1 MRLDFWNNKK
11 RKLEA
16 QQKQIHREREQSKR
30 VKRTERNLTKS
41 VAVNLQT
48 VGLLNASIKSENT
61 LQEKISDF
69 NKSVADF
76 QKKVNENQQLQQ
88 ELQNEKSR
96 LSTWEEELKNQ
107 AEEIRKEEMTLHIRS
122 ESVKKE
128 EQRIGKKDSDLDS
141 ERQNIKDERAS
152 MKEQLS
158 KAEKAEKEYKEEKE
172 NYEEKKNSYEKKIKN
187 LDSREEKCRTQEEDI
202 SKRLFELNEK
212 ELNFSATEKSMR
224 EELTREKKHWET
236 ERAEIEN
243 NLNEKI
249 KEYDRKMADIDA
261 LKDTLDNSA
270 FDDSEDG
277 KKAKIVVKESIRVA
291 TKVLEESLQKFK
303 ELEEKYSSGTF
314 KGFSI
319 PMDEISQVLEE
330 LKNQYTAIKEHAEST
345 GLDFTIWLKKIEN
358 SILEADK
365 NFKSFLFAEC
375 YRNALE
381 GLSYC
386 NGYADIINILNEYA
400 GSADSGYEST
410 TEEEGTEW
418 EDYYEFLYGDDYDCD
433 FDYSQVSEKDLKK
446 QYRKMAKQYHP
457 DTAPEDK
464 KEEFTDKTTH
474 LNEIWEILSDS
485 EKKAEYDKKYAENR
499 KSCKAA

>member
-16 QQKQIHREREQSKR
+16 QLKQIRREREQTKR
-30 VKRTERNLTKS
+30 VKRTERNLSKS

-48 VGLLNASIKSENT
+48 VGLLNESIKSENS
-61 LQEKISDF
+61 LQEKISNF
-69 NKSVADF
+69 NKQVADF
-76 QKKVNENQQLQQ
+76 QKKVDENQRLQQ
-88 ELQNEKSR
+88 KLQNEKSR
-96 LSTWEEELKNQ
+96 LSSWEEELKNH
-107 AEEIRKEEMTLHIRS
+107 AEEIRKEELSVHIRS

-128 EQRIGKKDSDLDS
+128 ELRIGKKDSDLDS
-141 ERQNIKDERAS
+141 ERQNIKDERVS
-152 MKEQLS
+152 MKERIS
-158 KAEKAEKEYKEEKE
+158 KAEKAEKEYLKEKE
-172 NYEEKKNSYEKKIKN
+172 TYEEKKKSYEKKIKD
-187 LDSREEKCRTQEEDI
+187 LDSREEKCRVQEEDI
-202 SKRLFELNEK
+202 SKRLSELNI
-212 ELNFSATEKSMR
+212 SR
-224 EELTREKKHWET
+224 EELNREKEHWET

-249 KEYDRKMADIDA
+249 KEYDRKMADMNA

-277 KKAKIVVKESIRVA
+277 KKAKIVVKETIRVA
-291 TKVLEESLQKFK
+291 TKALEESLQKFK
-303 ELEEKYSSGTF
+303 ELDEKYSSGTF

-319 PMDEISQVLEE
+319 PMDEISLVLEE
-330 LKNQYTAIKEHAEST
+330 LKNQYAAIKEHAESS
-345 GLDFTIWLKKIEN
+345 GLDFSIWLEKIEN
-358 SILEADK
+358 AILEADK

-400 GSADSGYEST
+400 GSADSSYENST
-410 TEEEGTEW
+410 GEPESEW
-418 EDYYEFLYGDDYDCD
+418 EDYYEFLFGDDYDCN

-446 QYRKMAKQYHP
+446 QYRKMAKKYHP

-464 KEEFTDKTTH
+464 IDEYTDKTTH
-474 LNEIWEILSDS
+474 LNEIWEVLSDS

-499 KSCKAA
+499 KSRKAA

>member
-16 QQKQIHREREQSKR
+16 QLKQIRREREQTKR
-30 VKRTERNLTKS
+30 VKRTERNLSKS

-48 VGLLNASIKSENT
+48 VGLLNESIKSENS
-61 LQEKISDF
+61 LQEKISNF
-69 NKSVADF
+69 NKQVADF
-76 QKKVNENQQLQQ
+76 QKKVDENQRLQQ
-88 ELQNEKSR
+88 KLQNEKSR
-96 LSTWEEELKNQ
+96 LSSWEEELKNH
-107 AEEIRKEEMTLHIRS
+107 AEEIRKEELSVHIRS

-128 EQRIGKKDSDLDS
+128 ELRIGKKDSDLDS
-141 ERQNIKDERAS
+141 ERQNIKDERVS
-152 MKEQLS
+152 MKERIS
-158 KAEKAEKEYKEEKE
+158 KAEKAEKEYLKEKE
-172 NYEEKKNSYEKKIKN
+172 TYEEKKKSYEKKIKD
-187 LDSREEKCRTQEEDI
+187 LDSREEKCRVQEEDI
-202 SKRLFELNEK
+202 SKRLSELNI
-212 ELNFSATEKSMR
+212 SR
-224 EELTREKKHWET
+224 EELNREKEHWET

-249 KEYDRKMADIDA
+249 KEYDRKMADMNA

-277 KKAKIVVKESIRVA
+277 KKAKIVVKETIRVA
-291 TKVLEESLQKFK
+291 TKALEESLQKFK
-303 ELEEKYSSGTF
+303 ELDEKYSSGTF

-319 PMDEISQVLEE
+319 PMDEISLVLEE
-330 LKNQYTAIKEHAEST
+330 LKNQYAAIKEHAESS
-345 GLDFTIWLKKIEN
+345 GLDFSIWLEKIEN
-358 SILEADK
+358 AILEADK

-400 GSADSGYEST
+400 GSADSSYESST
-410 TEEEGTEW
+410 GEPESEW
-418 EDYYEFLYGDDYDCD
+418 EDYYEFLFGDDYDCN

-446 QYRKMAKQYHP
+446 QYRKMAKKYHP

-464 KEEFTDKTTH
+464 IDEYTDKTTH
-474 LNEIWEILSDS
+474 LNEIWEVLSDS

-499 KSCKAA
+499 KSRKAA

>member
-16 QQKQIHREREQSKR
+16 QLKQIRREREQTKR
-30 VKRTERNLTKS
+30 VKRTERNLSKS

-48 VGLLNASIKSENT
+48 VGLLNESIKSENS
-61 LQEKISDF
+61 LQEKISNF
-69 NKSVADF
+69 NKQVADF
-76 QKKVNENQQLQQ
+76 QKKVDENQRLQQ
-88 ELQNEKSR
+88 KLQNEKSR
-96 LSTWEEELKNQ
+96 LSSWEEELKNH
-107 AEEIRKEEMTLHIRS
+107 AEEIRKEELSVHIRS

-128 EQRIGKKDSDLDS
+128 ELRIGKKDSDLDS
-141 ERQNIKDERAS
+141 ERQNIKDERVS
-152 MKEQLS
+152 MKERIS
-158 KAEKAEKEYKEEKE
+158 KAEKAEKEYLKEKE
-172 NYEEKKNSYEKKIKN
+172 TYEEKKKSYEKKIKD
-187 LDSREEKCRTQEEDI
+187 LDSREEKCRVQEEDI
-202 SKRLFELNEK
+202 SKRLSELNI
-212 ELNFSATEKSMR
+212 SR
-224 EELTREKKHWET
+224 EELNREKEHWET

-249 KEYDRKMADIDA
+249 KEYDRKMADMNA

-277 KKAKIVVKESIRVA
+277 KKAKIVVKETIRVA
-291 TKVLEESLQKFK
+291 TKALEESLQKFK
-303 ELEEKYSSGTF
+303 ELDEKYSSGTF

-319 PMDEISQVLEE
+319 PMDEISLVLEE
-330 LKNQYTAIKEHAEST
+330 LKNQYAAIKEHAESS
-345 GLDFTIWLKKIEN
+345 GLDFSIWLEKIEN
-358 SILEADK
+358 AILEADK

-400 GSADSGYEST
+400 GSADSGYESST
-410 TEEEGTEW
+410 GEPESEW
-418 EDYYEFLYGDDYDCD
+418 EDYYEFLFGDDYDCN

-446 QYRKMAKQYHP
+446 QYRKMAKKYHP

-464 KEEFTDKTTH
+464 IDEYTDKTTY
-474 LNEIWEILSDS
+474 LNEIWEVLSDS

-499 KSCKAA
+499 KSRKAA